1 MKTSKNGLKK
11 ILVKHSGRDSK
22 GHVSIRSR
30 GGRQKRFYRT
40 IDWKRDKH
48 DSAATVKA
56 IEYDPNR
63 SCNVALLEYSDGEM
77 RYILHPL
84 EVKVG
89 DTLYAGD
96 KALIEAGHAMPVGS
110 IPIGVPIH
118 NVELRA
124 GVGAVM
130 VRTAGGQAT
139 IVGKDE
145 KHAIIKFPSGELRK
159 IPLTCYATIGQIGN
173 EGRKHEKL
181 GKAGK
186 SRHLG
191 IRPHVRGVAMNPRS
205 HPHGGGEGRSGEGM
219 HPKTPWGKSARGTK
233 TRSRKKMNPLIVKGR
248 N

>member
-205 HPHGGGEGRSGEGM
+205 HPHGGGEGRSGTGM
-219 HPKTPWGKSARGTK
+219 NPKTPSGKRAFGK
-233 TRSRKKMNPLIVKGR
+233 TRKKTKLSTKFILQR
-248 N
+248 